1 MRRVVGVWN
10 GSAEELGPPRRA
22 ASSTRDFSKHSA
34 AATSGQRRSWCPRT
48 RPRVRGAIGMGT
60 SPKGRRDAKTSARV
74 RLRRLTLGAVL
85 GATGATVAMGR
96 VVAIEHP
103 GGSNSEI
110 RSEQTPSRTTAGH
123 SSGSTANTSK
133 SSSPTTTS
141 TTDPA
146 SSSGQGT
153 ARATSVTTTT
163 AGTTTTTTTAP
174 TTTTTKPVTTSG
186 GTSR

>member
-1 MRRVVGVWN
+1 
-10 GSAEELGPPRRA
+10 
-22 ASSTRDFSKHSA
+22 
-34 AATSGQRRSWCPRT
+34 
-48 RPRVRGAIGMGT
+48 MGT
-60 SPKGRRDAKTSARV
+60 SPKGRRDAKTLARV

-123 SSGSTANTSK
+123 SSGSTASTST
-133 SSSPTTTS
+133 SSPTTTS

-163 AGTTTTTTTAP
+163 AGTTTTTSTAP